1 MTRIT
6 HREFLGDIT
15 GSTAFAIQKTL
26 SVNPGLSST
35 FPWLCNIARQYETY
49 YVRSLAFEYETQES
63 TATAGTVMMAVDYD
77 PSDDPPQNKTQLLS
91 YKAAVRSPGWA
102 PCKFLC
108 NVPDLSAHG
117 AGRFVRAG
125 LIANTDIKLYDVG
138 NFHIATQG
146 FAGATV
152 AGELYVS
159 YVIDFMTPQS
169 DPDAIR
175 SANSRVITSGGTDS
189 RAAPFGDAAT
199 YAYGLNVTATGATL
213 SFNEVGEYLIMIQFI
228 GTVVT
233 NVSPTLTGTA
243 AGKSILRSLHA
254 NAAATEGLFAINAR
268 INNIGETVIF
278 DFTACCDTLTSSVT
292 DVASYVYY

>member
-1 MTRIT
+1 MTRIA

-49 YVRSLAFEYETQES
+49 YVRSMAFEYETQES

-102 PCKFLC
+102 PCKFTC
-108 NVPDLSAHG
+108 SIPDLSAHG

-125 LIANTDIKLYDVG
+125 LISSTDIKLYDIG

-146 FAGATV
+146 FAQATV
-152 AGELYVS
+152 AGELYVN

-169 DPDAIR
+169 DPEAIR
-175 SANSRVITSGGTDS
+175 TAETRVIAGGGTVS
-189 RAAPFGDAAT
+189 RAAPFGTAAT
-199 YAYGLNVTATGATL
+199 YTYGLNITATGATMT
-213 SFNEVGEYLIMIQFI
+213 FNEVGEYSCVIGIT

-233 NVSPTLTGTA
+233 NVFPTLTGTA
-243 AGKSILRSLHA
+243 TSAAGSTLCA
-254 NAAATEGLFAINAR
+254 NAAATTGLFVVKVR
-268 INNIGETVIF
+268 VLNIGETVIF
-278 DFTACCDTLTSSVT
+278 DMTACCDTLT
-292 DVASYVYY
+292 ASGTTITVVQY